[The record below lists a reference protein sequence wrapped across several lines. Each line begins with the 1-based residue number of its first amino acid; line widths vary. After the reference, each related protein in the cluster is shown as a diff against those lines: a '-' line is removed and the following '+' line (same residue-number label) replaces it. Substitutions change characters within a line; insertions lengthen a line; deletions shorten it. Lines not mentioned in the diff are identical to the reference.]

1 MIATGRNHAK
11 RGAPVKIV
19 IDTKKCRGSGECVK
33 VCPHGALRLVAG
45 KAVVDHA
52 RCDLDGLCI
61 PACPHSAIHFE
72 E

>member
-1 MIATGRNHAK
+1 M
-11 RGAPVKIV
+11 KIV
-19 IDTKKCRGSGECVK
+19 VDLNKCCGSGECVK
-33 VCPHGALRLVAG
+33 VCPHGALQLVDG

-61 PACPHSAIHFE
+61 PACPYSAIHFE

>member
-1 MIATGRNHAK
+1 M
-11 RGAPVKIV
+11 KII
-19 IDTKKCRGSGECVK
+19 IDVQKCCGSGECIK
-33 VCPHGALRLVAG
+33 ACPHGALSLVAG
-45 KAVVDHA
+45 KAVIDHA